1 MPAQKI
7 RLGIIGGGKGS
18 MIGDI
23 HRMGALRSGAF
34 EIVAGALSSTKE
46 RADASATAAGIPL
59 DRSYGSFLDMAEAEA
74 ARADGIE
81 AVAILTPNALH
92 APAIHAFARNGVH
105 IICEKPMTGDLPQA
119 TSVADAVNAA
129 GIAFIVAHSYSAFAM
144 PRRARAL
151 IAEGMLGDIRTVHVA
166 YLQDGRVA
174 LEHGQASPATH
185 WHLDPAKSGISGTL
199 ADVGSHAA
207 HMATWL
213 TGLTIEEVCAD
224 LSALGPHNL
233 LDNDGNALLRFKGGA
248 KGTLAASQL
257 AIGKANGFGFY
268 LFGTLGSLTWSVE
281 TPNELHFAQFGKAPE
296 VLSPDE
302 AERTEDAHWETMGF
316 GPFAPY
322 ASAFTRLYTEAA
334 ERINA
339 KKEGRAAKPDFAP
352 DLKQGL
358 DVMKF
363 INAAVRSSA
372 NGSVWVKL

>member
-1 MPAQKI
+1 MSKNKI
-7 RLGIIGGGKGS
+7 RLGLIGGGKGS
-18 MIGDI
+18 IIGDI

-34 EIVAGALSSTKE
+34 DVVAGALSSTKE

-74 ARADGIE
+74 ARPDGIE

-92 APAIHAFARNGVH
+92 APAIHAFARHGVH

-119 TSVADAVNAA
+119 TSVVAAVEAA
-129 GIAFIVAHSYSAFAM
+129 NIAFIVAHSYTAFAM

-151 IAEGMLGDIRTVHVA
+151 IAAGALGDIRTVHVA

-174 LEHGQASPATH
+174 LEHGDASPATH

-207 HMATWL
+207 HMASWL
-213 TGLTIEEVCAD
+213 TGLAIEEVCAD
-224 LSALGPHNL
+224 LSALGRHNL

-248 KGTLAASQL
+248 KGTLAASQM

-268 LFGTLGSLTWSVE
+268 LYGTKGSLTWSVE

-296 VLSPDE
+296 VLTPDD
-302 AERTEDAHWETMGF
+302 AERAEDAHWETMGF

-322 ASAFTRLYTEAA
+322 TSAFTRLYTEAG

-339 KKEGRAAKPDFAP
+339 LKEGRAAKPDHAP
-352 DLKQGL
+352 DLMAGL
-358 DVMKF
+358 NVMKF
-363 INAAVRSSA
+363 INAAVKSSA